1 LNPNEEKKEVKTM
14 NENEERVKTMARNL
28 VWEGL
33 YKCRDPDRILRG
45 DKDAGVGFQVVTPDG
60 IFHLIVDKYIPYT
73 TTEGE
78 EE

>member
-1 LNPNEEKKEVKTM
+1 MKKKEVKTM
-14 NENEERVKTMARNL
+14 KENEERVKIKARNL

-45 DKDAGVGFQVVTPDG
+45 DKDENWAGFQVITPDG
-60 IFHLIVDKYIPYT
+60 IFHLIVDGYIPYT